1 MAGKH
6 QLAELRGNPGSGS
19 PAQLRGQRF
28 AGQAQP
34 AAVTA
39 VSPRDAALSLPGTF
53 GSSFLLP
60 TMRKVALDA
69 PGKATAS
76 TSTRDCMRK
85 NPPICSLTGT
95 C

>member
-60 TMRKVALDA
+60 TMGSGR
-69 PGKATAS
+69 
-76 TSTRDCMRK
+76 
-85 NPPICSLTGT
+85 
-95 C
+95 